1 MGIFKMF
8 QVNDINE
15 IMIISGLLTM
25 TWIIE
30 SPLLNFN

>member
-1 MGIFKMF
+1 MF

-25 TWIIE
+25 ICIIE

>member
-1 MGIFKMF
+1 MF

-25 TWIIE
+25 IWIIE